1 MQTLNLNVERWSM
14 VEAEHIDSEL
24 DFNNFDL
31 TNWLDNI
38 SPDANEVE
46 DQPWNYNPF
55 DFVKPRGGH

>member
-1 MQTLNLNVERWSM
+1 MQILNLNVERWSM

-38 SPDANEVE
+38 SPDTNEVE